1 MLIIFFKIFKIIL
14 TKEFSSTLFSFVALS
29 KLTKPNMK
37 KGILLILLS
46 FSLFTSCNSSKENK
60 KDTYVTDNYTK
71 KEITITMRDG
81 IKLHTTIYSPKDT
94 SKEYPILMQRTPYSS
109 APYGNQKMKTKI
121 GPNVHLMK
129 EGNIVVYQD
138 VRGRWMSEGV
148 YDNMRAYIPNKTAE
162 ETDEVSDTYDTI
174 DWLVNNVKNNNGNV
188 GTWGIS
194 YPGHYATVSTIEAHP
209 ALKAASPQAC
219 IGDFFFDDFHHNG
232 AFLLS
237 YFRAIS
243 LFGTYKDTPTDSA
256 WYSFPKMESKDQ
268 YQFFLDKGPL
278 KNLNEYFQYEKL
290 DIKTAENKDR
300 IDDYFWKEIVE
311 HPNYDSVWQSKGII
325 QHLDKV
331 PSSVATMIVGGW
343 FDAEDLYGP
352 LETYKAI
359 EKNGKDNY
367 NTLVFGPWD
376 HGKWARSGVENYV
389 GNYYFG
395 DSISLKF
402 QSEIE
407 TKFFNHFLKGKGDK
421 KSGLPEAYVFDSGKK
436 EWKSYDAWPPKNVVK
451 EDWFFSENQKL
462 IYQDQKI
469 KSKTKPTKIKFISD
483 LKRPVPYSEDIKT
496 VFTPRK
502 YMTDDQRFAA
512 RRPDVLVFETKV
524 LTEDFTLAGDILAK
538 LKVATTGSAAD
549 WIVKVIDVHPDNME
563 ETNEKLQDHLKMSNY
578 HLMVRSEVLRG
589 RFRNSFEFPEPFTPN
604 KKTDVNI
611 KLQDVFHTFKK
622 GHKLQIQVQSTW
634 FPLIDLNP
642 QTYVDNIYKADEKD
656 FKTQTHTVF
665 TDSSIEFSV
674 LK

>member
-1 MLIIFFKIFKIIL
+1 VKRYIIITI
-14 TKEFSSTLFSFVALS
+14 FSFFLFKS
-29 KLTKPNMK
+29 CD
-37 KGILLILLS
+37 LLS
-46 FSLFTSCNSSKENK
+46 QKTFVK
-60 KDTYVTDNYTK
+60 KDTYVADNYTK
-71 KEITITMRDG
+71 EEVNILMRDG
-81 IKLHTTIYSPKDT
+81 TKLHTTIYTPKDN
-94 SKEYPILMQRTPYSS
+94 SKKHPILLQRTPYSS
-109 APYGNQKMKTKI
+109 KPYGEGMKTKI

-148 YDNMRAYIPNKTAE
+148 YDNMRAYIPNKTANQS
-162 ETDEVSDTYDTI
+162 DEVSDTYDTI
-174 DWLVNNVKNNNGNV
+174 DWLVKNVANNNGNV

-194 YPGHYATVSTIEAHP
+194 YPGHYATISAIDAHP

-237 YFRAIS
+237 YFRAIP
-243 LFGTYKDTPTDSA
+243 LFGTYKDAPTDTA
-256 WYSFPKMESKDQ
+256 WYTLPKINSQDQ

-278 KNLNEYFQYEKL
+278 KNLNEYFQYDKL
-290 DIKTAENKDR
+290 ETKTAKNKDK
-300 IDDYFWKEIVE
+300 IDDFFWKEIIE
-311 HPNYDSVWQSKGII
+311 HPNYDSVWQRKGII
-325 QHLDKV
+325 QHMDKV

-343 FDAEDLYGP
+343 YDAEDLYGP
-352 LETYKAI
+352 LETYKGI

-376 HGKWARSGVENYV
+376 HGKWASSGVRNAV

-402 QSEIE
+402 QTDIE

-421 KSGLPEAYVFDSGKK
+421 NSGLPEAYVFDSGKK
-436 EWKSYDAWPPKNVVK
+436 EWKSYDAWPPKNVEK
-451 EDWFFSENQKL
+451 QAWILSEEQELTYSNPN
-462 IYQDQKI
+462 IKI
-469 KSKTKPTKIKFISD
+469 KRKINAIQFISD
-483 LKRPVPYSEDIKT
+483 IKKPVPYSEDIKM

-512 RRPDVLVFETKV
+512 RRPDVLVFETAI

-538 LKVATTGSAAD
+538 LKVATTGTAAD
-549 WIVKVIDVHPDNME
+549 WIVKVIDVHPSDAE
-563 ETNEKLQDHLKMSNY
+563 ENNDKLQNHLKMSNY

-589 RFRNSFEFPEPFTPN
+589 RFRNSFKFPEPFVAN

-642 QTYVDNIYKADEKD
+642 QTYVDNIYKAGKKD
-656 FKTQTHTVF
+656 FKTQTHSVF

>member
-1 MLIIFFKIFKIIL
+1 
-14 TKEFSSTLFSFVALS
+14 
-29 KLTKPNMK
+29 MK
-37 KGILLILLS
+37 KFILLTFLS
-46 FSLFTSCNSSKENK
+46 FFLYTSCNSLEENK
-60 KDTYVTDNYTK
+60 QDTYVADNYTK
-71 KEITITMRDG
+71 QEVTIAMRDG
-81 IKLHTTIYSPKDT
+81 TRLHTTIYSPKDT

-109 APYGNQKMKTKI
+109 APYGAEKMKTKI
-121 GPNVHLMK
+121 GPNIHLMK

-148 YDNMRAYIPNKTAE
+148 YDNMRAYIPNKTAKQA
-162 ETDEVSDTYDTI
+162 DEVSDTYDTI
-174 DWLVNNVKNNNGNV
+174 DWLINNVKNNNGNL

-290 DIKTAENKDR
+290 DVKTAENKDR
-300 IDDYFWKEIVE
+300 VDDYFWKEIIE

-376 HGKWARSGVENYV
+376 HGKWARAGVENYV

-407 TKFFNHFLKGKGDK
+407 TKFFNHFLKGNGDK
-421 KSGLPEAYVFDSGKK
+421 NSGLPEAYVFDSGKK
-436 EWKSYDAWPPKNVVK
+436 EWKSYDAWPPENVVK
-451 EDWFFSENQKL
+451 ENWFLNRDQGLAQQHDGKL
-462 IYQDQKI
+462 
-469 KSKTKPTKIKFISD
+469 TREIKFTSD
-483 LKRPVPYSEDIKT
+483 LKHPVPYSEDIKT

-512 RRPDVLVFETKV
+512 RRPDVLVFETEV
-524 LTEDFTLAGDILAK
+524 LTDDFTLAGDILAK
-538 LKVATTGSAAD
+538 LKVATTGSSAD
-549 WIVKVIDVHPDNME
+549 WIVKVIDVHPDNLE
-563 ETNEKLQDHLKMSNY
+563 ETNDKLQDHLKMSNY

-589 RFRNSFEFPEPFTPN
+589 RFRNSFEHPEPFIPN

-622 GHKLQIQVQSTW
+622 GHKMQIQVQSTW

-642 QTYVDNIYKADEKD
+642 QTYVENIYKADEKD
-656 FKTQTHTVF
+656 FKNQTHTVF

>member
-1 MLIIFFKIFKIIL
+1 MKKSFKLLTFLFLAIISCKNKDEN
-14 TKEFSSTLFSFVALS
+14 KESFV
-29 KLTKPNMK
+29 
-37 KGILLILLS
+37 
-46 FSLFTSCNSSKENK
+46 EN
-60 KDTYVTDNYTK
+60 NYTK
-71 KEITITMRDG
+71 QEVDIEMRDG
-81 IKLHTTIYSPKDT
+81 IKLHTTIYSPKDKT
-94 SKEYPILMQRTPYSS
+94 KKHPILLQRTPYSS
-109 APYGNQKMKTKI
+109 KPYKKGMRTKI
-121 GPNVHLMK
+121 GPNSTLMK
-129 EGNIVVYQD
+129 EGNIIVYQD

-148 YDNMRAYIPNKTAE
+148 YDNMRAYIPNKKPNQS
-162 ETDEVSDTYDTI
+162 DEVSDTYDTI
-174 DWLVNNVKNNNGNV
+174 DWLVNNVDNNNGNV

-194 YPGHYATVSTIEAHP
+194 YPGHYATVSTIDAHP

-243 LFGTYKDTPTDSA
+243 LFGTYKNTPIDSS
-256 WYSFPKMESKDQ
+256 WYTFPKVNSQDQ

-278 KNLNEYFQYEKL
+278 KNLNSFFKYE
-290 DIKTAENKDR
+290 NG
-300 IDDYFWKEIVE
+300 DDFFWKEITE
-311 HPNYDSVWQSKGII
+311 HPNYDSVWKSKGII
-325 QHLDKV
+325 QHMNRV

-352 LETYKAI
+352 LETYKGI
-359 EKNGKDNY
+359 EKHGKDNY

-376 HGKWARSGVENYV
+376 HGRWASSGVRNAV

-402 QSEIE
+402 QTEVE

-421 KSGLPEAYVFDSGKK
+421 NSGLPEAYVYDSGKK
-436 EWKSYDAWPPKNVVK
+436 GWKSYNSWPPKNSKKESWFLSENEKLTKK
-451 EDWFFSENQKL
+451 EDASNAFSFVS
-462 IYQDQKI
+462 DI
-469 KSKTKPTKIKFISD
+469 KK
-483 LKRPVPYSEDIKT
+483 PVPYSEDIKT

-512 RRPDVLVFETKV
+512 RRPDVLVFETDV
-524 LTEDFTLAGDILAK
+524 LTEDYTLAGDILAK

-549 WIVKVIDVHPDNME
+549 WIVKVIDVHPSDTK
-563 ETNEKLQDHLKMSNY
+563 ETNDEMQEHLKMSNY

-589 RFRNSFEFPEPFTPN
+589 RFRNSFEKPEPFTPN
-604 KKTDVNI
+604 KKTAVNI

-622 GHKLQIQVQSTW
+622 GHKLQVQIQSTW

-656 FKTQTHTVF
+656 FKTQTHSVF
-665 TDSSIEFSV
+665 SDSSIEFSV
-674 LK
+674 LD

>member
-1 MLIIFFKIFKIIL
+1 
-14 TKEFSSTLFSFVALS
+14 
-29 KLTKPNMK
+29 MK
-37 KGILLILLS
+37 KFLILIVLS
-46 FSLFTSCNSSKENK
+46 FFLYTSCNSSKENK
-60 KDTYVTDNYTK
+60 EESYVIDNYTK
-71 KEITITMRDG
+71 QEVTIAMRDG
-81 IKLHTTIYSPKDT
+81 TKLHTTIYSPKDT
-94 SKEYPILMQRTPYSS
+94 AKEYPILMQRTPYSS
-109 APYGNQKMKTKI
+109 APYGDEKMKTKI
-121 GPNVHLMK
+121 GPNIHLMK
-129 EGNIVVYQD
+129 QGNIIVYQD

-148 YDNMRAYIPNKTAE
+148 YDNMRAYIPNKTAKE
-162 ETDEVSDTYDTI
+162 ADEVSDTYDTI

-290 DIKTAENKDR
+290 DVKTAENKDR
-300 IDDYFWKEIVE
+300 VDDYFWKEIIE

-376 HGKWARSGVENYV
+376 HGKWARAGVENYV

-421 KSGLPEAYVFDSGKK
+421 NSGLPEAYVFDSGKK
-436 EWKSYDAWPPKNVVK
+436 EWKSYDTWPPENVVK
-451 EDWFFSENQKL
+451 ENWFLSEDNHLSILPPVHSK
-462 IYQDQKI
+462 YI
-469 KSKTKPTKIKFISD
+469 KPINFISD
-483 LKRPVPYSEDIKT
+483 LKHPVPYSEDIKT

-512 RRPDVLVFETKV
+512 RRPDVLVFETEV
-524 LTEDFTLAGDILAK
+524 LTDDFTLAGDILAK
-538 LKVATTGSAAD
+538 LKVATTGSSAD
-549 WIVKVIDVHPDNME
+549 WIVKVIDVHPDNLE
-563 ETNEKLQDHLKMSNY
+563 ETNDKLQDHLKMSNY

-589 RFRNSFEFPEPFTPN
+589 RFRNSFEHPEPFIPN

-622 GHKLQIQVQSTW
+622 GHKMQIQVQSTW

-656 FKTQTHTVF
+656 FKNQTHTVF

>member
-1 MLIIFFKIFKIIL
+1 VKRYIIITI
-14 TKEFSSTLFSFVALS
+14 FSFFLFKS
-29 KLTKPNMK
+29 CD
-37 KGILLILLS
+37 LLS
-46 FSLFTSCNSSKENK
+46 QKTFVK
-60 KDTYVTDNYTK
+60 KDTYVADNYTK
-71 KEITITMRDG
+71 EEVNILMRDG
-81 IKLHTTIYSPKDT
+81 TKLHTTIYTPKDN
-94 SKEYPILMQRTPYSS
+94 SKKHPILLQRTPYSS
-109 APYGNQKMKTKI
+109 KPYGEGMKTKI

-148 YDNMRAYIPNKTAE
+148 YDNMRAYIPNKTANQS
-162 ETDEVSDTYDTI
+162 DEVSDTYDTI
-174 DWLVNNVKNNNGNV
+174 DWLVKNVANNNGNV

-194 YPGHYATVSTIEAHP
+194 YPGHYATISAIDAHP

-237 YFRAIS
+237 YFRAIP
-243 LFGTYKDTPTDSA
+243 LFGTYKDAPTDTA
-256 WYSFPKMESKDQ
+256 WYTLPKINSQDQ

-278 KNLNEYFQYEKL
+278 KNLNEYFQYDKL
-290 DIKTAENKDR
+290 ETKTAKNKDK
-300 IDDYFWKEIVE
+300 IDDFFWKEIIE
-311 HPNYDSVWQSKGII
+311 HPNYDSVWQRKGII

-343 FDAEDLYGP
+343 YDAEDLYGP
-352 LETYKAI
+352 LETYKGI

-376 HGKWARSGVENYV
+376 HGKWASSGVRNAV

-402 QSEIE
+402 QTDIE

-421 KSGLPEAYVFDSGKK
+421 NSGLPEAYVFDSGKK
-436 EWKSYDAWPPKNVVK
+436 EWKSYDAWPPKNVEK
-451 EDWFFSENQKL
+451 QAWILSEEQELTYSNPN
-462 IYQDQKI
+462 IKI
-469 KSKTKPTKIKFISD
+469 KRKINAIQFISD
-483 LKRPVPYSEDIKT
+483 IKKPVPYSEDIKM

-512 RRPDVLVFETKV
+512 RRPDVLVFETAI

-538 LKVATTGSAAD
+538 LKVATTGTAAD
-549 WIVKVIDVHPDNME
+549 WIVKVIDVHPSDAE
-563 ETNEKLQDHLKMSNY
+563 ENNDKLQNHLKMSNY

-589 RFRNSFEFPEPFTPN
+589 RFRNSFKFPEPFVAN

-642 QTYVDNIYKADEKD
+642 QTYVDNIYKAGKKD
-656 FKTQTHTVF
+656 FKTQTHSVF

>member
-1 MLIIFFKIFKIIL
+1 MNKF
-14 TKEFSSTLFSFVALS
+14 
-29 KLTKPNMK
+29 
-37 KGILLILLS
+37 LILIVLS
-46 FSLFTSCNSSKENK
+46 FFLYTSCNSSKKNK
-60 KDTYVTDNYTK
+60 EDTYVTDNYIK
-71 KEITITMRDG
+71 QEVTIAMRDG
-81 IKLHTTIYSPKDT
+81 TKLHTTIYSPKDT
-94 SKEYPILMQRTPYSS
+94 TKEYPILLQRTPYSS
-109 APYGNQKMKTKI
+109 APYGDEKMKTKI
-121 GPNVHLMK
+121 GPNIHLMK
-129 EGNIVVYQD
+129 EGNIIVYQD

-148 YDNMRAYIPNKTAE
+148 YDNMRAFIPNKTAKE
-162 ETDEVSDTYDTI
+162 ADEVSDTYDTI
-174 DWLVNNVKNNNGNV
+174 DWLVNNVKNNNGNL

-278 KNLNEYFQYEKL
+278 KNLNEYFQYDKL
-290 DIKTAENKDR
+290 DVKTAENKDR

-367 NTLVFGPWD
+367 NILVFGPWD
-376 HGKWARSGVENYV
+376 HGKWARAGVENYV

-421 KSGLPEAYVFDSGKK
+421 NSGLPEAYVFDSGKK
-436 EWKSYDAWPPKNVVK
+436 EWKSYDAWPPENVVK
-451 EDWFFSENQKL
+451 ENWFLNRNQGLAKQHDGKFTSE
-462 IYQDQKI
+462 
-469 KSKTKPTKIKFISD
+469 IKFTSD
-483 LKRPVPYSEDIKT
+483 LKHPVPYSEDIKT

-512 RRPDVLVFETKV
+512 RRPDVLVFETDV
-524 LTEDFTLAGDILAK
+524 LTNDFTLAGDILAK
-538 LKVATTGSAAD
+538 LKVATTGSSAD
-549 WIVKVIDVHPDNME
+549 WIVKVIDVHPDNLE
-563 ETNEKLQDHLKMSNY
+563 ETNDKLQDHLKMSNY

-589 RFRNSFEFPEPFTPN
+589 RFRNSFEHPEPFIPN
-604 KKTDVNI
+604 KKTEVNI

-622 GHKLQIQVQSTW
+622 GHKMQIQVQSTW

-656 FKTQTHTVF
+656 FKNQTHTVF